1 MFPRG
6 IRWGEEVVVTT
17 GASVCVCV
25 FKYGCS
31 VQYYSRVINV
41 LVIRVLSL
49 EGLPHAVIVTGH
61 TQFTI
66 INFSLYVSLVNFLN
80 LSIIPLFLSFS
91 SLPPLSLLAVWKML
105 QAMKAEGIRDWER
118 TRLQYPLISSSLLLF
133 HSYTGQ

>member
-1 MFPRG
+1 M
-6 IRWGEEVVVTT
+6 
-17 GASVCVCV
+17 CV
-25 FKYGCS
+25 FKYGYS

-66 INFSLYVSLVNFLN
+66 INFSLFVSLVNFLN

-91 SLPPLSLLAVWKML
+91 SLPLLLLLAVWKCCK
-105 QAMKAEGIRDWER
+105 Q
-118 TRLQYPLISSSLLLF
+118 
-133 HSYTGQ
+133 